1 MVPHDASV
9 PAASDAALQYMAQ
22 TISAGGQ
29 EFCASQPSRSGF
41 CDATLG
47 VTGLCAVQPSSN
59 GTFCQLAPVTQS
71 STMLTTLASAGRDC
85 PSPGRRMSAEGVQS
99 LVDYLAGFLPG
110 FTLTVVQGKKATLQC
125 IQEFVSF
132 KASVSLF
139 CIGAL
144 VTFS

>member
-1 MVPHDASV
+1 
-9 PAASDAALQYMAQ
+9 MAQ
-22 TISAGGQ
+22 TISASGQ

-71 STMLTTLASAGRDC
+71 NTMLTTLASAGRDC

-99 LVDYLAGFLPG
+99 LVDYMAGFLSG
-110 FTLTVVQGKKATLQC
+110 FTLTVVQGKKSTLQC

-132 KASVSLF
+132 KASTALF
-139 CIGAL
+139 CVDGCVAL
-144 VTFS
+144 S